1 MVSLDGQQ
9 PLASLEGHRHTR
21 SDSAQPPAA
30 AEPGLDLA
38 PNRARSSTNAHGGS
52 GSIPKTLTP
61 WAVSETRILL
71 LEGINPVAASLF
83 KAQGFVVDQVR
94 DALDEPQLIE
104 KLRSAHYSG
113 LGIRS
118 KTRVTAAVI
127 KQAAQDL
134 LVIGCFCIGT
144 NQVDLDAA
152 ALAGICVFNS
162 PFSNS
167 RSVAELVIGE
177 LIALSRQLTDRSNE
191 LHQQVWNKVS
201 KGCWEV
207 RGKTLGI
214 VGYGHIGSQLSVLA
228 EAMGMNVIYY
238 DILPIMPLGSAL
250 QIDGLEEMLGQ
261 ADFVTLHV
269 PELPETINLISTK
282 QLESMRPGSYLINNS
297 RGRVVDIPA
306 LIQAIESGRIAGVAL
321 DVFPNEP
328 RANGGRFDD
337 DLNPFTTRLLK
348 LPNVILTPH
357 IGGSTEEAQKA
368 IGNEVS
374 SSMTR
379 YLNFG
384 STPTAVNFPEVSLRP
399 ILESGLV
406 RVCHVHH
413 NQPGVLKNINSIL
426 GDYNVEKQYSD
437 SNSDIAYLMA
447 DIQVSESQ
455 STSHLEISNLFTR
468 ISETSSNIRTRIL
481 Y

>member
-1 MVSLDGQQ
+1 MGAETNRADQPVSSGRDTDEEAG
-9 PLASLEGHRHTR
+9 SREVEDRVR
-21 SDSAQPPAA
+21 S
-30 AEPGLDLA
+30 LA
-38 PNRARSSTNAHGGS
+38 PKKPHSRALSV
-52 GSIPKTLTP
+52 PKVLTP
-61 WAVSETRILL
+61 WAVKETRILL
-71 LEGINPVAASLF
+71 LENINPIAVKLF
-83 KAQGFVVDQVR
+83 RAQGYTVEEIKH
-94 DALDEPQLIE
+94 ALDEDQLIDHL
-104 KLRSAHYSG
+104 KSNHYSG

-118 KTRVTAAVI
+118 KTRVTERVI
-127 KQAAQDL
+127 KEAGSKL

-144 NQVDLDAA
+144 NQVDLEAA
-152 ALAGICVFNS
+152 ASAGICVFNS

-177 LIALSRQLTDRSNE
+177 LIALARQLTDRSSE
-191 LHQQVWNKVS
+191 IHKGVWNKVS

-238 DILPIMPLGSAL
+238 DALPIMPLGSAT
-250 QIDGLEEMLGQ
+250 QIDSLEEMLSQ

-269 PELPETINLISTK
+269 PELPETINMISYK
-282 QLESMRPGSYLINNS
+282 ELGFMKKGSYLINNS
-297 RGRVVDIPA
+297 RGRVIDIIA
-306 LIQAIESGRIAGVAL
+306 LVEAMETGQIAGAAL

-328 RANGGRFDD
+328 GSNGEGFTDQ
-337 DLNPFTTRLLK
+337 LNSWTSRLLS

-374 SSMTR
+374 NSMIK
-379 YLNFG
+379 YLTFG
-384 STPTAVNFPEVSLRP
+384 STVTSVNFPEVSLRP

-406 RVCHVHH
+406 RVCHAHH
-413 NQPGVLKNINSIL
+413 NQPGVLKIINSIL
-426 GDYNVEKQYSD
+426 ADYNVEKQYSD
-437 SNSDIAYLMA
+437 SKADIAYLMA
-447 DIQVSESQ
+447 DIQLSD
-455 STSHLEISNLFTR
+455 TDNRATCNLEISDLFSG
-468 ISETSSNIRTRIL
+468 ISSTANNIKTRIL

>member
-1 MVSLDGQQ
+1 MAPETSQAGDIRETEEDGSCQSEERVPSLT
-9 PLASLEGHRHTR
+9 PKRPHRAL
-21 SDSAQPPAA
+21 SV
-30 AEPGLDLA
+30 
-38 PNRARSSTNAHGGS
+38 
-52 GSIPKTLTP
+52 PKVLTP
-61 WAVSETRILL
+61 WAINETRILL
-71 LEGINPVAASLF
+71 LENINPIAVTLF
-83 KAQGFVVDQVR
+83 QQQGYIVDQLKH
-94 DALDEPQLIE
+94 ALDEDQLIRH
-104 KLRSAHYSG
+104 LQSNHYSG

-118 KTRVTAAVI
+118 KTRVTERVI
-127 KQAAQDL
+127 KEAGSRL

-152 ALAGICVFNS
+152 ASAGICVFNS

-177 LIALSRQLTDRSNE
+177 LIALARQLTDRSSEIHNG
-191 LHQQVWNKVS
+191 VWNKVS

-228 EAMGMNVIYY
+228 EAMGMNVVYY
-238 DILPIMPLGSAL
+238 DVLPIMPLGSAT
-250 QIDGLEEMLGQ
+250 QIDSLEAMLSQ

-269 PELPETINLISTK
+269 PELPETINLMSAKEIAHMK
-282 QLESMRPGSYLINNS
+282 PGSYLINNS
-297 RGRVVDIPA
+297 RGRVVDILA
-306 LIQAIESGRIAGVAL
+306 LVEAMEAGRVAGAAL

-328 RANGGRFDD
+328 GSNAERFDD
-337 DLNPFTTRLLK
+337 QLNPWTSRLLS
-348 LPNVILTPH
+348 LPNLILTPH

-374 SSMTR
+374 TSMIK

-384 STPTAVNFPEVSLRP
+384 STITSVNFPEVSLRP

-413 NQPGVLKNINSIL
+413 NQPGVLKIINSIL
-426 GDYNVEKQYSD
+426 AEYNVEKQYSD
-437 SNSDIAYLMA
+437 STANIAYLMA
-447 DIQVSESQ
+447 DIQLTDNDNRSK
-455 STSHLEISNLFTR
+455 SHIEISELFSG
-468 ISETSSNIRTRIL
+468 ISNTMSNIKTRIL

>member
-1 MVSLDGQQ
+1 MAPETSKADETRVTGEGASCPSEDRVQSLV
-9 PLASLEGHRHTR
+9 AKRHHRAL
-21 SDSAQPPAA
+21 SV
-30 AEPGLDLA
+30 
-38 PNRARSSTNAHGGS
+38 
-52 GSIPKTLTP
+52 PKVLTP
-61 WAVSETRILL
+61 WAVDETRILL
-71 LEGINPVAASLF
+71 LESINPIAVKLF
-83 KAQGFVVDQVR
+83 QQQGYIVDQLKH
-94 DALDEPQLIE
+94 ALDEDQLIQH
-104 KLRSAHYSG
+104 LQSNHYSG

-118 KTRVTAAVI
+118 KTRVTERVI
-127 KQAAQDL
+127 KEAGSKL

-152 ALAGICVFNS
+152 AAAGICVFNS

-177 LIALSRQLTDRSNE
+177 LIALARQLTDRSSE
-191 LHQQVWNKVS
+191 IHKGVWNKVS

-238 DILPIMPLGSAL
+238 DVLPIMPLGSAT
-250 QIDGLEEMLGQ
+250 QIDSLEAMLSQ

-269 PELPETINLISTK
+269 PELPETINLMSAKEIAHMK
-282 QLESMRPGSYLINNS
+282 PGSYLINNS

-306 LIQAIESGRIAGVAL
+306 LVEAMEAGRVAGAAL

-328 RANGGRFDD
+328 GSNAERFDD
-337 DLNPFTTRLLK
+337 QLNPWTSRLLS
-348 LPNVILTPH
+348 LPNLILTPH

-374 SSMTR
+374 TSMIK
-379 YLNFG
+379 YLNLG
-384 STPTAVNFPEVSLRP
+384 STVTSVNFPEVSLRP

-413 NQPGVLKNINSIL
+413 NQPGVLKIINSIL
-426 GDYNVEKQYSD
+426 AEYNVEKQYSD
-437 SNSDIAYLMA
+437 STANIAYLMA
-447 DIQVSESQ
+447 DIQLTDNDNRSK
-455 STSHLEISNLFTR
+455 SHIEISELFSG
-468 ISETSSNIRTRIL
+468 ISNTMSNIKTRIL